1 MGTDDRIAN
10 AAEDLKGK
18 AKEAWGDATDN
29 EQLEAEGKMDQAKAS
44 VKDKVEDV
52 KDAVAEKFNDM
63 TDGDRTRSSPRAHG
77 ARRSRRRAFVAARWG
92 GRDLNPRPMDY
103 ESTALTG

>member
-1 MGTDDRIAN
+1 MGTEDKMAN

-18 AKEAWGDATDN
+18 AKEKVGSATGD
-29 EQLEAEGKMDQAKAS
+29 EQLEAEGKVDQAKAA

-63 TDGDRTRSSPRAHG
+63 TD
-77 ARRSRRRAFVAARWG
+77 
-92 GRDLNPRPMDY
+92 RDKKAM
-103 ESTALTG
+103 